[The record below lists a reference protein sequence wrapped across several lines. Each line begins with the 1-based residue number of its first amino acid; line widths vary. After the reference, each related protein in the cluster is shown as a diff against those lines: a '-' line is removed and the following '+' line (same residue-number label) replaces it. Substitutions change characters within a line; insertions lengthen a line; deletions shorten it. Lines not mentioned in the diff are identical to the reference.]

1 VFVAL
6 MASSPGRA
14 RLPHTMR
21 KLLRPRGDGSANPK
35 RYVKPPKPASATPVI
50 SHFTMSGFYPIRRFE
65 PATVR
70 GRFGAGRAAPTAKVE

>member
-1 VFVAL
+1 
-6 MASSPGRA
+6 
-14 RLPHTMR
+14 
-21 KLLRPRGDGSANPK
+21 
-35 RYVKPPKPASATPVI
+35 VKPPKPASATPVI